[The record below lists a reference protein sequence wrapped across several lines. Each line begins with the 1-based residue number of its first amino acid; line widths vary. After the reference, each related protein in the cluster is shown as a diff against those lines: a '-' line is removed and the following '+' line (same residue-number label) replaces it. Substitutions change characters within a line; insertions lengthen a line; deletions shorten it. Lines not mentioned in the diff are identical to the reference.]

1 MRNRRM
7 SIRFDG
13 APLPPPAPIRPKAEL
28 TPAEAGP
35 LLGLSEQTLRKRIRD
50 GIYPFGVTS
59 GHRVLIFRPAL
70 ERWLAQT
77 EPIEDDV
84 DRAVRHLDEAIDH
97 ANELLRILREM
108 AERRRAKRTGYR

>member
-1 MRNRRM
+1 MRGRRT

-35 LLGLSEQTLRKRIRD
+35 LLAISEDTLRKRIRD
-50 GIYPFGVTS
+50 GIYPFGVRS
-59 GHRVLIFRPAL
+59 GHRILIFRPAL
-70 ERWLAQT
+70 ERWLAQG
-77 EPIEDDV
+77 EPADADV
-84 DRAVRHLDEAIDH
+84 DRAVKHLDDAIDH

-108 AERRRAKRTGYR
+108 AERRKARQAANR